1 MRQNWKWF
9 WPHEHNTRAG
19 HPYSGKLPAH
29 PALCRVQKDGQ
40 WYVGAVS
47 YATEFQ
53 KDSID
58 PYTYKSYSIGM
69 FQKKIIENFP
79 MIFLKL
85 SCST

>member
-1 MRQNWKWF
+1 MRQNWKNF

-47 YATEFQ
+47 YATEFE
-53 KDSID
+53 KESIS
-58 PYTYKSYSIGM
+58 PYTYSSYSIGT
-69 FQKKIIENFP
+69 FQKMYPYNLTKVF
-79 MIFLKL
+79 
-85 SCST
+85 